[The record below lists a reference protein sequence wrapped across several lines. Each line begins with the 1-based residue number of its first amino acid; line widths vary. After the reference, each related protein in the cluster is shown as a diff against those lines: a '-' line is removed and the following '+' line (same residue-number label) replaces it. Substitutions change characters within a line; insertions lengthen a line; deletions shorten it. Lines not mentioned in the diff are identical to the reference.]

1 MKIRTQDT
9 RKYLEFGEIYA
20 RSYGNSGQAA
30 VYVTNRF
37 HLEPV
42 CVGIYEDMARA
53 KGVLYEID
61 LAYQE
66 RQRIFY
72 VPAE

>member
-1 MKIRTQDT
+1 MKIRTQ
-9 RKYLEFGEIYA
+9 
-20 RSYGNSGQAA
+20 
-30 VYVTNRF
+30 
-37 HLEPV
+37 EPV
-42 CVGIYEDMARA
+42 CIGVYEDMGRA

-61 LAYQE
+61 LAYQR

>member
-20 RSYGNSGQAA
+20 DNYGNGGQAA

-37 HLEPV
+37 HLDPV
-42 CVGIYEDMARA
+42 CVGVYKDINRAR
-53 KGVLYEID
+53 GVLYEID
-61 LAYQE
+61 LAYQA
-66 RQRIFY
+66 RQRVFY
-72 VPAE
+72 APAE